1 MTVNLTGVANAQTL
15 TVTLSGVTDQFS
27 QVLPDTPV
35 SVNMLIGDTSGNGTV
50 NATDVAQTKA
60 QAGQP
65 VTSSNFRTDVN
76 ASGIINATDV
86 AIVKA
91 HSGQSISAPH
101 ARARSS
107 AAALASR
114 H

>member
-1 MTVNLTGVANAQTL
+1 
-15 TVTLSGVTDQFS
+15 
-27 QVLPDTPV
+27 
-35 SVNMLIGDTSGNGTV
+35 MLIGDTNGNGVV
-50 NATDVAQTKA
+50 NATDVAQTKG
-60 QAGQP
+60 QVGQP

-91 HSGQSISAPH
+91 HSGQSISAPL

-107 AAALASR
+107 AAVATR